1 MKYNPEKHRRRS
13 VRIPGYDYS
22 QDGGYFVTICE
33 KDRFSLF
40 GEIINN
46 QIKLNAIGKHVQYW
60 WYQIS
65 QRYPNVELDEYIIMP
80 NHMHGIIIIKNYG
93 NCRGE
98 VTSPLQFSQQCPSLG
113 KIMAY
118 FKYQSTKHVNQLRN
132 TPGHKLWQRNYWEH
146 IVRNEMELNRIR
158 NYIQNNP
165 VKWKNDR
172 YYQ

>member
-1 MKYNPEKHRRRS
+1 MKYNPKKHHQRS
-13 VRIPGYDYS
+13 IRVPDYDYS
-22 QDGGYFVTICE
+22 QDGYYFVTICE

-46 QIKLNAIGKHVQYW
+46 QIKLYAIGKQVQHW

-65 QRYPNVELDEYIIMP
+65 QRYANVELDEYIIMP

-98 VTSPLQFSQQCPSLG
+98 VTSPLQFSQQCQSLG

-118 FKYQSTKHVNQLRN
+118 FKYQSTTHVNQLRN
-132 TPGHKLWQRNYWEH
+132 TPGHKLWQPNYSESHAYRHWEH
-146 IVRNEMELNRIR
+146 IVRNEMELNRKR
-158 NYIQNNP
+158 NYIKNNP
-165 VKWKNDR
+165 VK
-172 YYQ
+172 